1 VQHKNLPTSSALLFH
16 EVALG
21 RGLELPLYS
30 EAVSAGFPSPAQ
42 DYQEGKID
50 LNREL
55 IQRPD
60 ATFCVTVS
68 GESMIDANL
77 QDGDMLLVERGLDAH
92 SGDIILAILDGD
104 FTVKRL
110 HRDGN
115 SIALLPANS
124 RFAPIPIHADQDF
137 AVWGVVK
144 WVLHKVTRRA

>member
-1 VQHKNLPTSSALLFH
+1 MQHQNLPTSSALLFH

-21 RGLELPLYS
+21 LDLELPLYS

-77 QDGDMLLVERGLDAH
+77 LDGDMLLVERGLDAH
-92 SGDIILAILDGD
+92 NGDIILAILDGE

-110 HRDGN
+110 HSEGG
-115 SIALLPANS
+115 SIALLPANP
-124 RFAPIPIHADQDF
+124 RYAPIPVHPDQDF
-137 AVWGVVK
+137 SVWGVVK
-144 WVLHKVTRRA
+144 WVLHKVNRKA